1 MWKENRGA
9 GISIVVLDSGVNVEH
24 PDLAAH
30 TFEGISVVEDRDG
43 FRVTEGF
50 ADTLGHGTAVTGI
63 LKRLVPEADIFAVKV
78 FHEELSTSLERLLYA
93 MEYVLHNIDCHILH
107 LSLGVVQDS
116 EIKRL
121 RSLCESL
128 TAKGV
133 LIVSAFDNDGAVSY
147 PAAFSEVIGVD
158 ASQTCKG
165 DHEFEF
171 VEGSLVNLKAKG
183 TSQRLAWVQPTY
195 IFRAGASFAAAYAT
209 AAVAKLRQGGLT
221 EREEILAELQQEAV
235 KVFPARTVRETS
247 GKFPVREAVIF
258 PFNKEMHS
266 VARFQ
271 DLLGFTLRGVYDTKY
286 SGQVGQ
292 PISKVLRQPV
302 PDDHVIQNLDQLNW
316 HDSWDALILGHV
328 ELLSDKVGVD
338 YIETLL
344 QLCIEHRKNLYCYDG
359 LGRYE
364 ELVQEARARGLS
376 VFYPE
381 VSAEEVPPNRFGK
394 LRKIGKPVL
403 GIFGTSSQQG
413 KFTLQLNLRR
423 RFLRDGYA
431 VGQLGTEPSA
441 LLYGF
446 DEVYPMG
453 YNSTV
458 DVMAY
463 QAVTVLNEM
472 MWRIEDGDPDI
483 ILVGSQS
490 GTVPYDTG
498 NLRRFTY
505 PAINFLLGT
514 QPDAYILCVN
524 VEDDLGYIRRSVQV
538 LENLGTGKVIGL
550 GVFPLRKQFIP
561 WAGVKMNPGQSS
573 DLLAFKETLH
583 AELGLSAFVMNDEE
597 ELESLYQRVLE
608 FYS

>member
-9 GISIVVLDSGVNVEH
+9 GIRIAVVDSGVNVHH

-30 TFEGISVVEDRDG
+30 SFTGVSVVEAEDG
-43 FRVTEGF
+43 YRVSEDIV
-50 ADTLGHGTAVTGI
+50 DTLGHGTAVTGI
-63 LKRLVPEADIFAVKV
+63 LKRLVPDAEIVAVKV
-78 FHEELSTSLERLLYA
+78 FQEQLSANLEHLLYA
-93 MEYVLHNIDCHILH
+93 LQYVLDNIDCHILH

-121 RSLCESL
+121 RGLCEAL

-147 PAAFSEVIGVD
+147 PAAFPEVIGVD
-158 ASQTCKG
+158 ASQICKG

-171 VEGSLVNLKAKG
+171 VEDSMVNLRAKG

-195 IFRAGASFAAAYAT
+195 IFRGGASFAAAYAS
-209 AAVAKLRQGGLT
+209 ASVAKLREAGLT
-221 EREEILAELQQEAV
+221 DREEILATLKPQSL
-235 KVFPARTVRETS
+235 KVFLGREVKTGAR
-247 GKFPVREAVIF
+247 KFPMERAVIF

-271 DLLGFTLRGVYDTKY
+271 DLLQFELPGVYDTKY

-292 PISKVLRQPV
+292 PISKVLRQEV
-302 PDDHVIQNLDQLNW
+302 PDDLVIQNFDLLDWNGE
-316 HDSWDALILGHV
+316 WDTFILGHV
-328 ELLSDKVGVD
+328 ELLSEKVGV
-338 YIETLL
+338 EFVELVL
-344 QLCIEHRKNLYCYDG
+344 NQCIEYRKNLYCYDG
-359 LGRYE
+359 LSRYE
-364 ELVQEARARGLS
+364 ELVQTARARGLH

-381 VSAEEVPPNRFGK
+381 VTTDEVPANRFGK

-423 RFLRDGYA
+423 RFLRDGYG

-472 MWRIEDGDPDI
+472 MWRIEDNDPDI

-505 PAINFLLGT
+505 PAIDFLLGT
-514 QPDAYILCVN
+514 QPDAFVLCCN
-524 VEDDLGYIRRSVQV
+524 VEDDIAYIRRAVQV

-561 WAGVKMNPGQSS
+561 WAGVKMNRGDDGELTQ
-573 DLLAFKETLH
+573 FKDTLQ
-583 AELGLSAFVMNDEE
+583 AELGLKAFLMNDDE
-597 ELESLYQRVLE
+597 ELEMLYQQILE